1 MFMIYN
7 LISIVE
13 ELHERDIVVGNGIM
27 DSVYI
32 EEKRIIVEADQW
44 STKEK
49 DIDKLMQSLNRLVK
63 HVKDDEK
70 RQTISEIL
78 G

>member
-13 ELHERDIVVGNGIM
+13 ELHERDIVVGNGII
-27 DSVYI
+27 DSVYV
-32 EEKRIIVEADQW
+32 EEKRIIMEPDQW

-49 DIDKLMQSLNRLVK
+49 DIEKLMQSLNRLVK
-63 HVKDDEK
+63 NIK
-70 RQTISEIL
+70 
-78 G
+78 